1 MEAMYLDDLSHATEV
16 VLDERLALRRD
27 DATSGPPTSGGGGS
41 AGRAAAGLLRI
52 GNAVG
57 AAVTNHRHLEP
68 VENRIMLAAAIVLA
82 IVGGLVAVFPRLI
95 AYPIA
100 AVAVW
105 LAAALLY
112 RSFRLRRAAN
122 REAVARSSDSPAA

>member
-1 MEAMYLDDLSHATEV
+1 MDAMYLDDLTNATEV
-16 VLDERLALRRD
+16 LLDDRLTMRRND
-27 DATSGPPTSGGGGS
+27 GRSGPPASGGGGS

-68 VENRIMLAAAIVLA
+68 VENRIMLVAAIVLA
-82 IVGGLVAVFPRLI
+82 IVGGLVTVFPRLI

-100 AVAVW
+100 AVAIW
-105 LAAALLY
+105 FAGALFY
-112 RSFRLRRAAN
+112 RSCRLRRQAN
-122 REAVARSSDSPAA
+122 REAIAPSNSPAA

>member
-1 MEAMYLDDLSHATEV
+1 MEAMYLDDLTNATEV
-16 VLDERLALRRD
+16 VLDQRLAMRRD
-27 DATSGPPTSGGGGS
+27 DGRTGPQASGGGGS

-68 VENRIMLAAAIVLA
+68 VENRIMLVAAIVLA

-100 AVAVW
+100 AVAIWFAV
-105 LAAALLY
+105 ALFY
-112 RSFRLRRAAN
+112 RSVRLRRAAN
-122 REAVARSSDSPAA
+122 REAIASPSDSPAA